1 MLNPELV
8 CEKLK
13 NKVSLKSR
21 ISQSKST
28 CVRISSN
35 VHAGAVQVFVENRQ
49 EIPLRTKRKSEVWW
63 DPEWDCSWWGSERN
77 RTALHLFL
85 SCCWVCEVQ
94 VFRLHGSDWAP
105 VTSWSRLRLLP
116 ASSTWPGTG
125 SSEGTGGFYH
135 RLNLPQVTALVS
147 AVTFQRF
154 ISPPA
159 AVHPAIALPQHWSK
173 WGCLESISEPRS
185 TPG

>member
-85 SCCWVCEVQ
+85 SRCWVFEGQ

-105 VTSWSRLRLLP
+105 VTSWSRLHLLP
-116 ASSTWPGTG
+116 ASSTWLGTG

-135 RLNLPQVTALVS
+135 RLNLAHVSIGLCCNLSAFHLSSGCCSSSDCSPTAL
-147 AVTFQRF
+147 
-154 ISPPA
+154 
-159 AVHPAIALPQHWSK
+159 K